1 MPSWL
6 LLALFIFGCT
16 LTVPAFV
23 WLGSQSLRQAFYAWW
38 FFFRYMLA
46 FAVLGAVVFLASRA
60 VA

>member
-6 LLALFIFGCT
+6 LLALFIVGCT

-23 WLGSQSLRQAFYAWW
+23 WLGSQSLRQAFTAWW

-46 FAVLGAVVFLASRA
+46 LAALGGVAALATWAAV
-60 VA
+60 

>member
-6 LLALFIFGCT
+6 LLALFIVGCT

-23 WLGSQSLRQAFYAWW
+23 WLGSQSARQAFTAWW

-46 FAVLGAVVFLASRA
+46 FAVFGLVVFLAARA
-60 VA
+60 SV

>member
-6 LLALFIFGCT
+6 RLALFIVALT

-23 WLGSQSLRQAFYAWW
+23 WLGSQSTRQAFTAWW

-46 FAVLGAVVFLASRA
+46 FAVLGGITYLAASAVT
-60 VA
+60 